1 MRNRSRA
8 TFVLITN
15 PLKKTIYFLT
25 IILLFISCKPE
36 VENKEQMLFDKFFEP
51 LASPKNLD
59 ELGASQTDIA
69 FRIYHQKDYKEAIVN
84 FKYALIDNPNN
95 NKLKLYLGISFLKM
109 RDIRQAKRL
118 FANIMDHGKEENI
131 EIANW
136 YLALTLLNED
146 KASAKILL
154 SSLFDSKSYGSQ
166 AKELY
171 SLI

>member
-1 MRNRSRA
+1 MKN
-8 TFVLITN
+8 
-15 PLKKTIYFLT
+15 TIHFLT
-25 IILLFISCKPE
+25 VFLLIISCKPD

-51 LASPKNLD
+51 LAIPKNLD

-69 FRIYHQKDYKEAIVN
+69 FRIYYQKDYKEAIVN
-84 FKYALIDNPNN
+84 FKYALLDNPNS

-109 RDIRQAKRL
+109 KDIRQAKRL
-118 FANIMDHGKEENI
+118 FANIMDHGKEEYK

-136 YLALTLLNED
+136 YLALALLKDD

-154 SSLFDSKSYGSQ
+154 SQLFSSKSYGSK

>member
-1 MRNRSRA
+1 MKNRSGL
-8 TFVLITN
+8 FLIITN
-15 PLKKTIYFLT
+15 HVKNTIYFLT
-25 IILLFISCKPE
+25 AILLITSCKPD

-51 LASPKNLD
+51 LAIPKNLY

-84 FKYALIDNPNN
+84 FKYALLDNPNN

-109 RDIRQAKRL
+109 KDIRQAKRL
-118 FANIMDHGKEENI
+118 FANIIDHGKEEYK
-131 EIANW
+131 EIASW
-136 YLALTLLNED
+136 YLALALLNED

-154 SSLFDSKSYGSQ
+154 SQLFSSKSYGSQ
-166 AKELY
+166 AKELH

>member
-1 MRNRSRA
+1 MKNRSA
-8 TFVLITN
+8 LFLINTN
-15 PLKKTIYFLT
+15 HVKNTIYFLT
-25 IILLFISCKPE
+25 AILLITSCKPD
-36 VENKEQMLFDKFFEP
+36 VENMDQILFDKFFEP
-51 LASPKNLD
+51 LAIPKNLD

-95 NKLKLYLGISFLKM
+95 NKLNLYLGTSFLKM
-109 RDIRQAKRL
+109 KDMRQAKRL
-118 FANIMDHGKEENI
+118 FANIMDHGKEEYK

-136 YLALTLLNED
+136 YLALTLLKDD

-154 SSLFDSKSYGSQ
+154 IQLFGSKNYGTQ

>member
-8 TFVLITN
+8 TFLLITN
-15 PLKKTIYFLT
+15 PLKKTIRFLT
-25 IILLFISCKPE
+25 IILLIISCKPE
-36 VENKEQMLFDKFFEP
+36 VENKEQMLFNRFFEP
-51 LASPKNLD
+51 LAIPKSLD
-59 ELGASQTDIA
+59 ELGTSQTDFA

-95 NKLKLYLGISFLKM
+95 IELRLYLGISFLKM
-109 RDIRQAKRL
+109 GDLRQAKKL
-118 FANIMDHGKEENI
+118 FANIMDHGKEEYK

-136 YLALTLLNED
+136 YLALTLLDDD

-154 SSLFDSKSYGSQ
+154 SQLFDSKSYESL